1 MADKKSPFG
10 SYAIIEP
17 IRFNFADESEYWWEI
32 KPPTAGD
39 ELALTRYMNTGKAI
53 YNADGGMETE
63 GSPSWLDIL
72 FYEIALLFGGTN
84 IPADADKPV
93 SDDGK
98 PFISEK
104 STMASIE
111 AKLRKMPMEMVAEIA
126 DKIAECVPGWG
137 PKNPL
142 SRANQSEED

>member
-1 MADKKSPFG
+1 MTNKKSPFG
-10 SYAIIEP
+10 SYAIIEN
-17 IRFNFADESEYWWEI
+17 IRFDFKDEPEFWWEI

-84 IPADADKPV
+84 LPTDADKPV
-93 SDDGK
+93 SDGGK

-104 STMASIE
+104 SSMATID
-111 AKLRKMPMEMVAEIA
+111 ARLRTMPMEMVAEIA
-126 DKIAECVPGWG
+126 DKLAEDVPGWG

-142 SRANQSEED
+142 SRTGKEEKD